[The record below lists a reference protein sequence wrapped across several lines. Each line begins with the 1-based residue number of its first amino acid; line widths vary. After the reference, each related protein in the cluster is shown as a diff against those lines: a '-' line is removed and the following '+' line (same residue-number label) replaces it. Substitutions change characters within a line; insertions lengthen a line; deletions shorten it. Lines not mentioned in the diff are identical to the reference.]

1 MNGKKFILGIL
12 VGICSVVMLACGSSN
27 QKTSKAEPDQKET
40 ITPDNENDWD
50 FSEQISDLSVIKEQV
65 ITTACVNVGGLT
77 RLTSDEIIVQNII
90 DQICSLDL
98 KENNEKNGSN
108 VDGFG
113 ILRLMNGNQ
122 VVYDIHISDRIY
134 IGDKFYGTKEDA
146 DSFWSEVIGYC
157 RQTFFYE

>member
-1 MNGKKFILGIL
+1 MRGKKILLGIL

-40 ITPDNENDWD
+40 ITSDNENDWD

-98 KENNEKNGSN
+98 KESDQPELDRAAGDES
-108 VDGFG
+108 
-113 ILRLMNGNQ
+113 LYLMNGNK
-122 VVYDIHISDRIY
+122 VVYNILISRRIY
-134 IGDKFYGTKEDA
+134 IGGKLYGTQEDA
-146 DSFWSEVIGYC
+146 DDFRLKVMKYC